1 MPRAKSVGSNRPKKK
16 KNVTRRVKSTS
27 PESNL
32 LKKLFDAVNISDL
45 VTVRRLVEHG
55 ALHNKDIQKNQR
67 SEARLKSSIAHFSII
82 KIFHGGADGGGNRE
96 DAVAIFRILRDAG
109 LEYSKNTVAPELFV
123 STWQELE
130 VFEELINNG
139 YDINTQHFRGQT
151 VLIETLASAI
161 RDDTEFTQEEYAEFI
176 NYLFDLGADINIQN
190 ENGLD
195 ALMIAAGHEAIDEF
209 WFYLFGGGLGNE
221 IEPKPYYVELLLDNL
236 RRTSQR
242 YNFDNSAQ
250 NGDDFNAD
258 EFTLEEGLENF
269 RREAIRQNNDT
280 MQHAHAATVELIRE
294 YKLALNKPT
303 KSARFGGPKKPV
315 SKSRSKSNSRSRS
328 RSRSSGA
335 SEGGKKKT
343 KKR

>member
-32 LKKLFDAVNISDL
+32 LKKLFDAVNLSDL
-45 VTVRRLVEHG
+45 VTVRRLVDHG
-55 ALHNKDIQKNQR
+55 ALHNKDIPQNQR
-67 SEARLKSSIAHFSII
+67 SLPPMKSSIAHFSII
-82 KIFHGGADGGGNRE
+82 KIFDGGAPGGGNRE

-109 LEYSKNTVAPELFV
+109 LEYSKNTVAPEVFV

-139 YDINTQHFRGQT
+139 YDINAQHFRGQT
-151 VLIETLASAI
+151 VLIEVLASAI

-176 NYLFDLGADINIQN
+176 DYLFDLGADINIQN

-209 WFYLFGGGLGNE
+209 WFYIFGGGLGNE

-236 RRTSQR
+236 RRTTQR

-269 RREAIRQNNDT
+269 RREAIRQNNEP

-315 SKSRSKSNSRSRS
+315 SKSKSRI
-328 RSRSSGA
+328 RSSGA
-335 SEGGKKKT
+335 SEGGGKKKT